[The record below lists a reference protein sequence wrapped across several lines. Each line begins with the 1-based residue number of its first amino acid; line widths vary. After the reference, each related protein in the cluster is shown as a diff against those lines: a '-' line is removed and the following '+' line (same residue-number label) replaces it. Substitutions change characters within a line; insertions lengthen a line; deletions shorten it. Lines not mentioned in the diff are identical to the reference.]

1 MLIILRLLRLTFDLA
16 MQPKPKGNNMRLNSI
31 TKKDFFL
38 YLILSGLFLCCLYVN
53 SSKVNAENITQVAQ
67 SGETKVEGEEEEE
80 EDDC

>member
-1 MLIILRLLRLTFDLA
+1 MLTILGLLRLTLNLA
-16 MQPKPKGNNMRLNSI
+16 MQPKSKGNHMRLNFI

-53 SSKVNAENITQVAQ
+53 SSKVNAENIIQVAQ